1 MPFLHSSICERNT
14 LQLSTNKI
22 ISHRF
27 LRKCF
32 FAGDSCLYVSVA
44 LACDNNDLIN
54 RWERTYAHWV
64 LLSCFCTCLMRN
76 YPGEWWLLKLIT
88 FWNFQSVKKPH
99 ANISAAFKDCGKSSE
114 WFVWHLPIKK
124 QVKSDFENTHICWKH
139 VLGKKI
145 SLKRKRQTIFWA
157 KTCPKL
163 LFNLDAGFSWV
174 HDQHACF
181 YVFNLT
187 LLSFFYFLRITSTEI
202 SYIYLPN

>member
-14 LQLSTNKI
+14 LQLSPNKI
-22 ISHRF
+22 ISYRF
-27 LRKCF
+27 LQECF

-99 ANISAAFKDCGKSSE
+99 ANISAAFLGLWKKFWVIRMAPSNIERGQKWLWKYS
-114 WFVWHLPIKK
+114 HLL
-124 QVKSDFENTHICWKH
+124 E
-139 VLGKKI
+139 
-145 SLKRKRQTIFWA
+145 
-157 KTCPKL
+157 
-163 LFNLDAGFSWV
+163 
-174 HDQHACF
+174 ACF
-181 YVFNLT
+181 GEKKFPEKKKANNL
-187 LLSFFYFLRITSTEI
+187 LG
-202 SYIYLPN
+202 